1 MSSFFR
7 LFKLIKCKDVLYDHF
22 KLKLIAARCKALA
35 DEANELRN
43 NSIEFIKGNTMTR
56 LPIDHI
62 LESFVTFQP
71 TLKLQEMTTLRS
83 HEFFVQ
89 GYADFR
95 QRCLWPAF
103 ADCVTTS
110 MQHVFS
116 LANLR
121 IFKANFDK
129 VMAFQ
134 ESQQIDC
141 SVLLMKFDLN
151 SYSML
156 LSQEQKDLIIDITAQ
171 GFSRK
176 VTAQSVSI
184 LTDYYIHEIG
194 DRLVQLVVQ
203 LFVAHLNAVVEI
215 IDN

>member
-1 MSSFFR
+1 
-7 LFKLIKCKDVLYDHF
+7 
-22 KLKLIAARCKALA
+22 
-35 DEANELRN
+35 
-43 NSIEFIKGNTMTR
+43 
-56 LPIDHI
+56 
-62 LESFVTFQP
+62 
-71 TLKLQEMTTLRS
+71 
-83 HEFFVQ
+83 
-89 GYADFR
+89 
-95 QRCLWPAF
+95 
-103 ADCVTTS
+103 